1 MEIAVAFIAVL
12 ILIIIAMSA
21 KLFKNSIVRSKSQPT
36 SYTPIK
42 DNNTV
47 RSKYADIIES
57 GSLWFLSKDPEN
69 IEISSFDGTKL
80 HAYFL
85 PYENSKKNVIL
96 MHGYRS
102 IGMYDFAGIFKF
114 YHNLGFNILLPDQ
127 RAHGLSEGKYICF
140 GALEKYDCLE
150 WIKYINKRDGEDNA
164 IFLCGISMGAS
175 TVLMTAGLEL
185 SRNVKGIVAD
195 CGFTSAWDIFSYLFK
210 TKYHIL
216 VFPFLYCMNVISVLF
231 AKFDFKASSTID
243 ALKNCDIP
251 ILFFHGKKDLFVPE
265 YMSEI
270 NNECCKSDHKLVVI
284 EDAAHAVSYI
294 HDKERY
300 ENELLE
306 FFNKYSC

>member
-114 YHNLGFNILLPDQ
+114 YQNLGFNILLPDQ
-127 RAHGLSEGKYICF
+127 HL
-140 GALEKYDCLE
+140 
-150 WIKYINKRDGEDNA
+150 INQPVSL
-164 IFLCGISMGAS
+164 FL
-175 TVLMTAGLEL
+175 
-185 SRNVKGIVAD
+185 
-195 CGFTSAWDIFSYLFK
+195 
-210 TKYHIL
+210 
-216 VFPFLYCMNVISVLF
+216 FLL
-231 AKFDFKASSTID
+231 
-243 ALKNCDIP
+243 P
-251 ILFFHGKKDLFVPE
+251 
-265 YMSEI
+265 
-270 NNECCKSDHKLVVI
+270 
-284 EDAAHAVSYI
+284 
-294 HDKERY
+294 
-300 ENELLE
+300 
-306 FFNKYSC
+306 YSCFPLSPENNRSGQGQC